1 MKNKKLLT
9 SFLVYCVC
17 TNLFAV
23 ESNRSV
29 IIVSNKTETK
39 QLLRSSQIP
48 FNRVFTISR
57 EEAEQP
63 KQFFQEYISSSIA
76 KESNHFRL
84 DLLNEVSKKSK
95 LYTWYCSGFSQQAE
109 KLMLCELVADST
121 NTKDI
126 SKDFKITKSSFPW
139 IMDGG
144 SSVCF
149 ATFSLSAKTFKT
161 LWCNGMA

>member
-9 SFLVYCVC
+9 SLVAYCVC
-17 TNLFAV
+17 INLFAV
-23 ESNRSV
+23 ETDRSV
-29 IIVSNKTETK
+29 IVVSNKTETR
-39 QLLRSSQIP
+39 QLLKSWHIP
-48 FNRVFTISR
+48 FKGVYTISQ

-76 KESNHFRL
+76 KETNHYRL
-84 DLLNEVSKKSK
+84 DLLTEVSNKSN
-95 LYTWYCSGFSQQAE
+95 LYTWYCSGFSQKAE
-109 KLMLCELVADST
+109 KLVLCELVADST

-149 ATFSLSAKTFKT
+149 ATFSLSTKTFKT